1 MEVADWRWVFL
12 ATALIGVAGFL
23 LVWISATE
31 SKDPESSGLDW
42 PGALSFTA
50 ALSVFTYAILLA
62 PEEGWHSAWVLGMLL
77 TSVVL
82 FIVFVRIERRVA
94 RPMLDLSL
102 FDSGRFVGVQ
112 VLAASPAFYFV
123 TLIVMLPGRFI
134 GIDGLSALEA
144 GQMMIAL
151 AAPLLVVPF
160 VAALLSRWFTSGV
173 LSGVGLMVVAVALV
187 WLGQVVSG
195 GAGPALVAPL
205 VMIGAGIGLPWGLM
219 DGMAVSVTPT
229 ERAGMATGI
238 FNCVRVSA
246 DGLAIAVA
254 GALLAFLI
262 QGGLLGTLAGTDPA
276 VVIEAAN
283 RAALGDLAYASA
295 LVSGERAV
303 LLATYDQALR
313 WVLYSLAGSSA
324 LTALLVFALL
334 GKSRAHEE
342 VPAAV

>member
-1 MEVADWRWVFL
+1 
-12 ATALIGVAGFL
+12 
-23 LVWISATE
+23 
-31 SKDPESSGLDW
+31 
-42 PGALSFTA
+42 
-50 ALSVFTYAILLA
+50 
-62 PEEGWHSAWVLGMLL
+62 
-77 TSVVL
+77 
-82 FIVFVRIERRVA
+82 
-94 RPMLDLSL
+94 
-102 FDSGRFVGVQ
+102 
-112 VLAASPAFYFV
+112 
-123 TLIVMLPGRFI
+123 
-134 GIDGLSALEA
+134 
-144 GQMMIAL
+144 MMIAL

-219 DGMAVSVTPT
+219 DGMAVSLTPT

-262 QGGLLGTLAGTDPA
+262 QGGLLGTLAATDPA